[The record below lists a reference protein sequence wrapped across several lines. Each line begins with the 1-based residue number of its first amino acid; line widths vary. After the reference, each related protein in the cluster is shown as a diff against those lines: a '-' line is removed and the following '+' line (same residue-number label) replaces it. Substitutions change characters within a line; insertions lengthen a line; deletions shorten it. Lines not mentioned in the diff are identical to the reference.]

1 MMNINDDINI
11 KTFEKIEIKNLESI
25 DFWIIS
31 KMNRTIDSVNNQLSS
46 YKLNEA
52 IKTIYNFVWRDF
64 CDWYIEFSKIRMYG
78 NNNEEK
84 ETTLSVSVYVLKNIL
99 QLLHPYAPFITE
111 EIWSFFKTKDESII
125 VQTKWPIVNQNMIN
139 NEIEEELSFV
149 MNIISSIRNIKS
161 ELNISPKK
169 EAELICRGPE
179 NKINIINN
187 NKKYFQSLTKIKSIL
202 FGQEINKPKQCS
214 TAVVNDVEIFLPLA
228 GLIDIDKE
236 INRLKSNIEDMK
248 GRMNSVKKKLDNKN
262 FINRAPEDIV
272 KHEKEKFSNYKNDYD
287 KLVANL
293 ESLIS

>member
-1 MMNINDDINI
+1 
-11 KTFEKIEIKNLESI
+11 
-25 DFWIIS
+25 
-31 KMNRTIDSVNNQLSS
+31 
-46 YKLNEA
+46 
-52 IKTIYNFVWRDF
+52 
-64 CDWYIEFSKIRMYG
+64 
-78 NNNEEK
+78 
-84 ETTLSVSVYVLKNIL
+84 
-99 QLLHPYAPFITE
+99 
-111 EIWSFFKTKDESII
+111 
-125 VQTKWPIVNQNMIN
+125 
-139 NEIEEELSFV
+139 

-228 GLIDIDKE
+228 DLIDIDKE
-236 INRLKSNIEDMK
+236 INRLKSNIEDME

-262 FINRAPEDIV
+262 FINRAPQDIV
-272 KHEKEKFSNYKNDYD
+272 EHEKEKFSNYKNDYD

-293 ESLIS
+293 ESLMS